1 MSTNDDTPATQVIS
15 VIGLLDSGKSSL
27 IRVLLAAVRERGAS
41 AGVVLN
47 DMGAVELDTE
57 EVTRH
62 HPIEQ
67 IGGG

>member
-1 MSTNDDTPATQVIS
+1 MSVNGDTSATQVIS

-27 IRVLLAAVRERGAS
+27 IRVLLAAVRERAGS

-47 DMGAVELDTE
+47 DQGAVELDAE

-62 HPIEQ
+62 HPVEQ

>member
-1 MSTNDDTPATQVIS
+1 VSTNGDSVATQVIS

-27 IRVLLAAVRERGAS
+27 IRVLLEAVRERGGT

-47 DMGAVELDTE
+47 DRGAVELDTE
-57 EVTRH
+57 EVTEH